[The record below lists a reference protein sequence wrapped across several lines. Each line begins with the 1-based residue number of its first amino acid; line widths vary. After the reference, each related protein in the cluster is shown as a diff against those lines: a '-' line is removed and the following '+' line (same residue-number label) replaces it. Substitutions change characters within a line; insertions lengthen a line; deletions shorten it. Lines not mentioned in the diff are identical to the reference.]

1 MRPPARQ
8 AARVPEQNTKDRIRP
23 APAATT
29 GHAKLHR
36 RARQAAQS
44 GFHPDCSRSPACRPQ
59 YPNQRVEVG
68 PVFSRLSDSGRTPRA
83 PGRIFSDLR
92 RNRDSG
98 PGPDRT
104 PLRSLRS
111 RACPRGSDKRVPVA
125 ETWVKPNG
133 KARPQ
138 RTSPYRPYDYQ
149 YIRLSEAKSP
159 ISRFPRGRISSG
171 CATGSSSMIGG
182 CKNSARLM
190 PYCTGLRVPDMSGF
204 PVWSPLRRKGLHAA

>member
-1 MRPPARQ
+1 MR
-8 AARVPEQNTKDRIRP
+8 
-23 APAATT
+23 AT
-29 GHAKLHR
+29 
-36 RARQAAQS
+36 
-44 GFHPDCSRSPACRPQ
+44 SRSIRIPSGLQPFSGRRPQ
-59 YPNQRVEVG
+59 YPNQRVEVN
-68 PVFSRLSDSGRTPRA
+68 PVFSDYQIPAGRHERPAGFFRN
-83 PGRIFSDLR
+83 FR

-111 RACPRGSDKRVPVA
+111 RACPRGSDKRVPIA

-133 KARPQ
+133 EARPQ

-159 ISRFPRGRISSG
+159 TARKTRGRIDSE
-171 CATGSSSMIGG
+171 CATGSSSMVGG

-190 PYCTGLRVPDMSGF
+190 LYCTGLRVPDMSGF